1 MFYSSRPVIQEIS
14 LLKKNFRGG
23 DRAVMLL
30 KLSGWGVLS
39 ISIRTG
45 EKWKPKFFFVR
56 NNQKLHEYIVPV
68 STHLK
73 ISLINL
79 FGRSVEYV
87 KIEKGEL
94 EILKI
99 TNRPKVSPLRPK
111 RIHVPNKYNG
121 IKLTKYNG
129 LKLTIPAKT
138 GVRGRINLPKFSLV
152 GLKHGKWSAHSVRSK
167 ISGQLRFRIPKAKI

>member
-39 ISIRTG
+39 ISVRTG

-68 STHLK
+68 SIHLK
-73 ISLINL
+73 ITFINL
-79 FGRSVEYV
+79 FGRSVEYT

-111 RIHVPNKYNG
+111 RIHVPN
-121 IKLTKYNG
+121 KYNG

-152 GLKHGKWSAHSVRSK
+152 GLKHGKWSAHSIRSK